1 VIYMIQAGENG
12 PVKIGVTDNLESRLC
27 KMQVDNAA
35 PLKVLRLLAG
45 GFAQEAELH
54 IRFSDINIRGE
65 WFSFSRLMLG
75 NLEMEDIPFTAPA
88 TEPIEFI
95 RESQERI
102 PVSILIERA
111 GGCALIGRSMGM
123 SHSAVLG
130 WRITDT
136 VPVLRVRALSKMARV
151 SAHLIRPDI
160 YTPSDSAAFEAAA

>member
-54 IRFSDINIRGE
+54 IR
-65 WFSFSRLMLG
+65 
-75 NLEMEDIPFTAPA
+75 
-88 TEPIEFI
+88 
-95 RESQERI
+95 
-102 PVSILIERA
+102 
-111 GGCALIGRSMGM
+111 
-123 SHSAVLG
+123 
-130 WRITDT
+130 
-136 VPVLRVRALSKMARV
+136 LSKMARV